1 MNVSVVIRTKDEA
14 DRLRLTLASL
24 ARQSMPAEVVVVDD
38 GSTDHTQAVL
48 TEAAATLPIVHV
60 RHAAARGRSAAS
72 NAGARAASGELLI
85 FLDGD
90 TLAHPEMVA
99 QHAATYRSGP
109 DRVGRGGRFHLRGTR
124 FLADP
129 ERGTPRPG
137 EEARLARMTPAERA
151 RLLVTRAQIAED
163 FDAIAAR
170 AEPGLYPG
178 AGPRQLE
185 ELELD
190 ALRHHPEL
198 EVLWS
203 ASCGANFAMA
213 RAAFM
218 ATGGFDEI
226 IDNNEHRE
234 LALRLLRAGAKM
246 VPVESARSYHMTHRT
261 GWRDPLLDPAW
272 ERRFFALHPCLAVKL
287 LSVFWAS
294 LAANS
299 RIPREAQIR
308 SLPDL
313 DRASRGGN
321 GVDYD
326 AVRRMA
332 LLPDLTEIAA

>member
-1 MNVSVVIRTKDEA
+1 LANFRSQRGFELAGEHAHRTRGPIGGPYRIE
-14 DRLRLTLASL
+14 DRA
-24 ARQSMPAEVVVVDD
+24 P
-38 GSTDHTQAVL
+38 
-48 TEAAATLPIVHV
+48 
-60 RHAAARGRSAAS
+60 
-72 NAGARAASGELLI
+72 
-85 FLDGD
+85 
-90 TLAHPEMVA
+90 
-99 QHAATYRSGP
+99 
-109 DRVGRGGRFHLRGTR
+109 
-124 FLADP
+124 
-129 ERGTPRPG
+129 
-137 EEARLARMTPAERA
+137 
-151 RLLVTRAQIAED
+151 
-163 FDAIAAR
+163 
-170 AEPGLYPG
+170 
-178 AGPRQLE
+178 
-185 ELELD
+185 D
-190 ALRHHPEL
+190 AL
-198 EVLWS
+198 
-203 ASCGANFAMA
+203 CGKTVEGNSTGIVV
-213 RAAFM
+213 